1 MNKPFWVIFKI
12 KKPAM
17 KPFYFLFLL
26 YANTVL
32 AQTTIA
38 ADKMNVVYIGVD
50 NPLSVAVA
58 DAALADISVTP
69 SQGELKMQGKNG
81 IWRVRDLKPSSIFV
95 KNNKTAKIDTI
106 NFRVKRIPDPT
117 ASVLCN
123 PTRMHSMYDDFRK
136 DCFRIYADLRNFEF
150 DAQCDIKTYT
160 VSLVQKRGKTT
171 TIANTG
177 ARFEPAALELIKS
190 AIVGDTIYIENV
202 KCHCPDEDFNRSIN
216 DIIYK
221 IK

>member
-1 MNKPFWVIFKI
+1 M
-12 KKPAM
+12 KKHL
-17 KPFYFLFLL
+17 FYFLLL
-26 YANTVL
+26 CAKTAL

-50 NPLSVAVA
+50 NPLSIAVA
-58 DAALADISVTP
+58 DAALADISVTA
-69 SQGELKMQGKNG
+69 SQGELKMHENSKY

-106 NFRVKRIPDPT
+106 NFRVKRIPDPV

-160 VSLVQKRGKTT
+160 VSLVQKPGKTT

-177 ARFEPAALELIKS
+177 GSFEPAVVELIKS
-190 AIVGDTIYIENV
+190 ATVGDTIYIENV
-202 KCHCPDEDFNRSIN
+202 KCHCPGDTFNRSIN